1 MLLLKTMFLL
11 ALKPLKCDMTER
23 LPKDGDIVLFVFLDS
38 GNGKKEKSWMLGR
51 VVQTN
56 PTKVDIEY

>member
-1 MLLLKTMFLL
+1 MFLL
-11 ALKPLKCDMTER
+11 ALKPLKCDMTET